1 MDTLKLKVITPRK
14 VVIDETINSVTV
26 PTEDGEITILP
37 HHVRLFSL
45 LIEGIVKIRKDGNE
59 DALAIG
65 GGYLETD
72 GETVKVLVSRAY
84 GQNEIDQELTNKAV
98 EKAKQILS
106 QSKDENERA
115 EAMTILRR
123 SIIDSK
129 LLKRRKNR
137 NL

>member
-14 VVIDETINSVTV
+14 VVIDELINSVTV

-45 LIEGIVKIRKDGNE
+45 LVEGIVKIRKDGNE

-106 QSKDENERA
+106 QSNDENERA